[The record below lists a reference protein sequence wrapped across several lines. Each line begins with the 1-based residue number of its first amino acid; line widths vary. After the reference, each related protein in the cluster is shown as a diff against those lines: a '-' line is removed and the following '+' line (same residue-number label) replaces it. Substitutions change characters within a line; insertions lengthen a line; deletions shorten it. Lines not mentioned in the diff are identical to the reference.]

1 MKAVSV
7 QVVSC
12 CVYVKSPQNY
22 ALHAWQHSILVWLL
36 GQSIC
41 SSPSTK
47 ELHGLNNFLK
57 VLVKNFLKKVAQI
70 FGNFC
75 AILWAKTFPIKLLWA
90 IFWATFV
97 QIWASFN
104 CTIWSRCCKVKTLFV
119 VPGAEW
125 MFWWMVEVDV
135 RPEVGV
141 RGCER
146 GLVALR
152 PLRLTLPVRGN
163 DMDTEIKVV
172 FNVY

>member
-36 GQSIC
+36 GQSIW

-47 ELHGLNNFLK
+47 ELHGLSNFWK
-57 VLVKNFLKKVAQI
+57 VLVENFLKKVAQI
-70 FGNFC
+70 FGNFLC
-75 AILWAKTFPIKLLWA
+75 HFVSQNFSSKTAVGYFLGNVW
-90 IFWATFV
+90 F
-97 QIWASFN
+97 SFN

-146 GLVALR
+146 GLAALR